1 MNDVLQ
7 VLQERFLLQ
16 KEFLGDEKPINKVQP
31 LVSVSVPTYQ
41 HFRYISEC
49 LDGILMQQTSFPIEI
64 IIGEDGSTDGTREIC
79 EKYAIKHQDK
89 IRLFNRDRKLSQYV
103 DKEGHVT
110 RFNGIWN
117 RMSAR
122 GKYIA
127 ICEGD
132 DYWTDPLKLQKQ
144 VDFLESNPEFGM
156 VYGKVYT
163 WLQEE
168 NKFGKSF
175 GKKAHTFEELVR
187 YNTIPTLTVVLKY
200 NLQQQYLDEIGPLTK
215 NWKMGDYPMWLYI
228 SKVSKIGFIDEY
240 LGTYRINTVSA
251 SHFKDRIGR
260 LKFQMSALEIAAYMC
275 NRFCVDTRLTNARL
289 LWCNLEY
296 ASLTSDKELLVKVQ
310 NGIASISL
318 WPISLR
324 VIILKLLYKHPSMY
338 LNIKKTVKSIL
349 YIP

>member
-1 MNDVLQ
+1 MMKAP
-7 VLQERFLLQ
+7 LLAIRCLTYNHEPYIRQCLEGFIIQ
-16 KEFLGDEKPINKVQP
+16 K
-31 LVSVSVPTYQ
+31 
-41 HFRYISEC
+41 
-49 LDGILMQQTSFPIEI
+49 TSFPFIAIVHDDASTDKTAEI
-64 IIGEDGSTDGTREIC
+64 IEEYALKYPDIIKPILEKENQYSKHDGSLGRILNN
-79 EKYAIKHQDK
+79 AIPE
-89 IRLFNRDRKLSQYV
+89 SV
-103 DKEGHVT
+103 
-110 RFNGIWN
+110 
-117 RMSAR
+117 
-122 GKYIA
+122 KYIA
-127 ICEGD
+127 MCEGD
-132 DYWTDPLKLQKQ
+132 DYWIDPNKLQKQ

-156 VYGKVYT
+156 VYGKVHT

-200 NLQQQYLDEIGPLTK
+200 NLQQQYLDEIDPVTK

-318 WPISLR
+318 LPISLR

>member
-1 MNDVLQ
+1 
-7 VLQERFLLQ
+7 
-16 KEFLGDEKPINKVQP
+16 
-31 LVSVSVPTYQ
+31 
-41 HFRYISEC
+41 
-49 LDGILMQQTSFPIEI
+49 
-64 IIGEDGSTDGTREIC
+64 
-79 EKYAIKHQDK
+79 
-89 IRLFNRDRKLSQYV
+89 
-103 DKEGHVT
+103 
-110 RFNGIWN
+110 
-117 RMSAR
+117 
-122 GKYIA
+122 
-127 ICEGD
+127 
-132 DYWTDPLKLQKQ
+132 
-144 VDFLESNPEFGM
+144 M
-156 VYGKVYT
+156 VYGKVHT

-200 NLQQQYLDEIGPLTK
+200 NLQQQYLDEIDPVTK

>member
-1 MNDVLQ
+1 MNKAP
-7 VLQERFLLQ
+7 LLAIRCLTYNHEPYIRQCLEGFIIQ
-16 KEFLGDEKPINKVQP
+16 K
-31 LVSVSVPTYQ
+31 
-41 HFRYISEC
+41 
-49 LDGILMQQTSFPIEI
+49 TSFPFIAIVHDDASTDKTAEI
-64 IIGEDGSTDGTREIC
+64 IEEYALKYPDIIKPILEKENQYSKHDGSLGRILNN
-79 EKYAIKHQDK
+79 AIPE
-89 IRLFNRDRKLSQYV
+89 SV
-103 DKEGHVT
+103 
-110 RFNGIWN
+110 
-117 RMSAR
+117 
-122 GKYIA
+122 KYIA
-127 ICEGD
+127 MCEGD
-132 DYWTDPLKLQKQ
+132 DYWIDPNKLQKQ

-156 VYGKVYT
+156 VYGKVHT

-200 NLQQQYLDEIGPLTK
+200 NLQQQYLDEIDPVTK

>member
-41 HFRYISEC
+41 HSRYISEC

-79 EKYAIKHQDK
+79 EEYAIKHQDK

-127 ICEGD
+127 MCEGD
-132 DYWTDPLKLQKQ
+132 DYWIDPSKLQKQ
-144 VDFLESNPEFGM
+144 VCFLENNPEHTLCFHNAKIIYGNKELEQHYRLILKDTFYNIEDRDYSNVEIYENWIIPTASVVFKKEILNSDIYQKAINSGKFRYGDIILFLSCCHYGKIRGFKDIMSVYRRLESGM
-156 VYGKVYT
+156 VFQDNVNDHTTDLIQHHSEIPIIFGEKFKSPSRRQKTYVYLSA
-163 WLQEE
+163 WNNHKRFLYVIKAFF
-168 NKFGKSF
+168 NYPSF
-175 GKKAHTFEELVR
+175 
-187 YNTIPTLTVVLKY
+187 
-200 NLQQQYLDEIGPLTK
+200 
-215 NWKMGDYPMWLYI
+215 
-228 SKVSKIGFIDEY
+228 FI
-240 LGTYRINTVSA
+240 
-251 SHFKDRIGR
+251 
-260 LKFQMSALEIAAYMC
+260 
-275 NRFCVDTRLTNARL
+275 
-289 LWCNLEY
+289 
-296 ASLTSDKELLVKVQ
+296 
-310 NGIASISL
+310 
-318 WPISLR
+318 
-324 VIILKLLYKHPSMY
+324 KLLLKVIKRNIYK
-338 LNIKKTVKSIL
+338 K
-349 YIP
+349 

>member
-1 MNDVLQ
+1 MMNKAP
-7 VLQERFLLQ
+7 LLAIRCLTYNHEPYIRQCLEGFIIQ
-16 KEFLGDEKPINKVQP
+16 K
-31 LVSVSVPTYQ
+31 
-41 HFRYISEC
+41 
-49 LDGILMQQTSFPIEI
+49 TSFPFIAIVHDDASTDKTAEI
-64 IIGEDGSTDGTREIC
+64 IEEYALKYPDIIKPILEKENQYSKHDGSLGRILNN
-79 EKYAIKHQDK
+79 AIPE
-89 IRLFNRDRKLSQYV
+89 SV
-103 DKEGHVT
+103 
-110 RFNGIWN
+110 
-117 RMSAR
+117 
-122 GKYIA
+122 KYIA
-127 ICEGD
+127 MCEGD
-132 DYWTDPLKLQKQ
+132 DYWIDPNKLQKQ

-156 VYGKVYT
+156 VYGKVHT

-200 NLQQQYLDEIGPLTK
+200 NLQQQYLDEIDPVTK

>member
-1 MNDVLQ
+1 MINKYP
-7 VLQERFLLQ
+7 LLAIRCLTYNHEPYIRQCLEGFVMQ
-16 KEFLGDEKPINKVQP
+16 KTDFSFIAIVHDDASTDNTADIIREYAEKYPDIIKPIYETENQYSK
-31 LVSVSVPTYQ
+31 
-41 HFRYISEC
+41 H
-49 LDGILMQQTSFPIEI
+49 
-64 IIGEDGSTDGTREIC
+64 DGSLGRIMNAAIPENV
-79 EKYAIKHQDK
+79 KYVA
-89 IRLFNRDRKLSQYV
+89 
-103 DKEGHVT
+103 
-110 RFNGIWN
+110 
-117 RMSAR
+117 M
-122 GKYIA
+122 
-127 ICEGD
+127 CEGD
-132 DYWTDPLKLQKQ
+132 DYWIDPYKLQKQ

-156 VYGKVYT
+156 VYGKVHT

-168 NKFGKSF
+168 NKFGRSF

-200 NLQQQYLDEIGPLTK
+200 NLQQQYLDEIDPVTK

>member
-1 MNDVLQ
+1 MKAP
-7 VLQERFLLQ
+7 LLAIRCLTYNHEPYIRQCLEGFIIQ
-16 KEFLGDEKPINKVQP
+16 K
-31 LVSVSVPTYQ
+31 
-41 HFRYISEC
+41 
-49 LDGILMQQTSFPIEI
+49 TSFPFIAIVHDDASTDKTAEI
-64 IIGEDGSTDGTREIC
+64 IEEYALKYPDIVKPILEKENQYSKHDGSLGRILNN
-79 EKYAIKHQDK
+79 AIPE
-89 IRLFNRDRKLSQYV
+89 SV
-103 DKEGHVT
+103 
-110 RFNGIWN
+110 
-117 RMSAR
+117 
-122 GKYIA
+122 KYIA
-127 ICEGD
+127 MCEGD
-132 DYWTDPLKLQKQ
+132 DYWIDPNKLQKQ

-156 VYGKVYT
+156 VYGKVHT

-200 NLQQQYLDEIGPLTK
+200 NLQQQYLDEIDPVTK

>member
-1 MNDVLQ
+1 MMNKAP
-7 VLQERFLLQ
+7 LLAIRCLTYNHEPYIRQCLEGFIIQ
-16 KEFLGDEKPINKVQP
+16 K
-31 LVSVSVPTYQ
+31 
-41 HFRYISEC
+41 
-49 LDGILMQQTSFPIEI
+49 TSFPFIAIVHDDASTDKTAEI
-64 IIGEDGSTDGTREIC
+64 IEEYALKYPDIIKPILEKENQYSKHDGSLGRILNN
-79 EKYAIKHQDK
+79 AIPE
-89 IRLFNRDRKLSQYV
+89 SV
-103 DKEGHVT
+103 
-110 RFNGIWN
+110 
-117 RMSAR
+117 
-122 GKYIA
+122 KYIA
-127 ICEGD
+127 MCEGD
-132 DYWTDPLKLQKQ
+132 DYWIDPNKLQKQ

-156 VYGKVYT
+156 VYGKVHT

-200 NLQQQYLDEIGPLTK
+200 NLQQQYLDEIDPVTK

-240 LGTYRINTVSA
+240 LGVYRINKVSA
-251 SHFKDRIGR
+251 SHFEDRIGR

>member
-1 MNDVLQ
+1 MMNKAP
-7 VLQERFLLQ
+7 LLAIRCLTYNHEPYIRQCLEGFIIQ
-16 KEFLGDEKPINKVQP
+16 K
-31 LVSVSVPTYQ
+31 
-41 HFRYISEC
+41 
-49 LDGILMQQTSFPIEI
+49 TSFPFIAIVHDDASTDKTAEI
-64 IIGEDGSTDGTREIC
+64 IEEYALKYPDIIKPILEKENQYSKHDGSLGSILNN
-79 EKYAIKHQDK
+79 AIPE
-89 IRLFNRDRKLSQYV
+89 SV
-103 DKEGHVT
+103 
-110 RFNGIWN
+110 
-117 RMSAR
+117 
-122 GKYIA
+122 KYIA
-127 ICEGD
+127 MCEGD
-132 DYWTDPLKLQKQ
+132 DYWIDPNKLQKQ

-156 VYGKVYT
+156 VYGKVHT

-200 NLQQQYLDEIGPLTK
+200 NLQQQYLDEIDPVTK

-240 LGTYRINTVSA
+240 FGTYRINTVSA

>member
-1 MNDVLQ
+1 M
-7 VLQERFLLQ
+7 Q
-16 KEFLGDEKPINKVQP
+16 KTAFPFIAIVHDDASTDNTANIIREYEKKYPDIIKPIYETENQYSKPDGALNRIMSQA
-31 LVSVSVPTYQ
+31 VP
-41 HFRYISEC
+41 
-49 LDGILMQQTSFPIEI
+49 
-64 IIGEDGSTDGTREIC
+64 
-79 EKYAIKHQDK
+79 
-89 IRLFNRDRKLSQYV
+89 
-103 DKEGHVT
+103 EGV
-110 RFNGIWN
+110 
-117 RMSAR
+117 
-122 GKYIA
+122 KYIA
-127 ICEGD
+127 LCEGD

-156 VYGKVYT
+156 VYGKVHT

-200 NLQQQYLDEIGPLTK
+200 NLQQQYLDEIGPVTK

-251 SHFKDRIGR
+251 SHFKDRIGH

>member
-1 MNDVLQ
+1 MMKAP
-7 VLQERFLLQ
+7 LLAIRCLTYNHEPYIRQCLEGFIIQ
-16 KEFLGDEKPINKVQP
+16 K
-31 LVSVSVPTYQ
+31 
-41 HFRYISEC
+41 
-49 LDGILMQQTSFPIEI
+49 TSFPFIAIVHDDASTDKTAEI
-64 IIGEDGSTDGTREIC
+64 IEEYALKYPDIVKPILEKENQYSKHDGSLGRILNN
-79 EKYAIKHQDK
+79 AIPE
-89 IRLFNRDRKLSQYV
+89 SV
-103 DKEGHVT
+103 
-110 RFNGIWN
+110 
-117 RMSAR
+117 
-122 GKYIA
+122 KYIA
-127 ICEGD
+127 MCEGD
-132 DYWTDPLKLQKQ
+132 DYWIDPNKLQKQ

-156 VYGKVYT
+156 VYGKVHT

-200 NLQQQYLDEIGPLTK
+200 NLQQQYLDEIDPVTK

>member
-1 MNDVLQ
+1 M
-7 VLQERFLLQ
+7 Q
-16 KEFLGDEKPINKVQP
+16 KTDFSFIAIVHDDASTDNTADIIREYAEKYPDIIKPIYETENQYSK
-31 LVSVSVPTYQ
+31 
-41 HFRYISEC
+41 H
-49 LDGILMQQTSFPIEI
+49 
-64 IIGEDGSTDGTREIC
+64 DGSLGRIMNAAIPENV
-79 EKYAIKHQDK
+79 KYVA
-89 IRLFNRDRKLSQYV
+89 
-103 DKEGHVT
+103 
-110 RFNGIWN
+110 
-117 RMSAR
+117 M
-122 GKYIA
+122 
-127 ICEGD
+127 CEGD
-132 DYWTDPLKLQKQ
+132 DYWIDPYKLQKQ

-156 VYGKVYT
+156 VYGKVHT

-168 NKFGKSF
+168 NKFGRSF

-200 NLQQQYLDEIGPLTK
+200 NLQQQYLDEIDPVTK

-338 LNIKKTVKSIL
+338 PNIKKTVKSIL

>member
-1 MNDVLQ
+1 MKNTSP
-7 VLQERFLLQ
+7 LLAIRCLAYNHEPYIRQCLEGFVMQ
-16 KEFLGDEKPINKVQP
+16 KTDFSFIAIVHDDASTDNTADIIREYAEKYPDIIKPIYETENQYSK
-31 LVSVSVPTYQ
+31 
-41 HFRYISEC
+41 H
-49 LDGILMQQTSFPIEI
+49 
-64 IIGEDGSTDGTREIC
+64 DGSLGRIMNAAIPENV
-79 EKYAIKHQDK
+79 KYVA
-89 IRLFNRDRKLSQYV
+89 
-103 DKEGHVT
+103 
-110 RFNGIWN
+110 
-117 RMSAR
+117 M
-122 GKYIA
+122 
-127 ICEGD
+127 CEGD

-156 VYGKVYT
+156 VYGKVHT

-200 NLQQQYLDEIGPLTK
+200 NLQQQYLDEIDPVTK

>member
-1 MNDVLQ
+1 MMKAP
-7 VLQERFLLQ
+7 LLAIRCLTYNHEPYIRQCLEGFIIQ
-16 KEFLGDEKPINKVQP
+16 K
-31 LVSVSVPTYQ
+31 
-41 HFRYISEC
+41 
-49 LDGILMQQTSFPIEI
+49 TSFPFIAIVHDDASTDKTAEI
-64 IIGEDGSTDGTREIC
+64 IEEYALKYPDIIKPILEKENQYSKHDGSLGRILNN
-79 EKYAIKHQDK
+79 AIPE
-89 IRLFNRDRKLSQYV
+89 SV
-103 DKEGHVT
+103 
-110 RFNGIWN
+110 
-117 RMSAR
+117 
-122 GKYIA
+122 KYIA
-127 ICEGD
+127 MCEGD
-132 DYWTDPLKLQKQ
+132 DYWIDPNKLQKQ

-156 VYGKVYT
+156 VYGKVHT

-200 NLQQQYLDEIGPLTK
+200 NLQQQYLDEIDPVTK